1 VSAQQ
6 TLETKAH
13 LRHHQRLAGLDGLRG
28 LAVIAVV
35 VFHLWPTVLPGGFIG
50 VSVFFTLSGFL
61 ITRGLLSEIDRTEN
75 VGLRAFWGRR
85 LRRLWPASTACLA
98 LIVAVW
104 LAFKWMNHSISL
116 DVFASFFQ
124 VANWRFLASG
134 KAYGLSELSPVAH
147 FWSLAIEEQLY
158 LLLPVMVLVARR
170 RSGTLFAAFCAL
182 IAVSLIQT
190 FVNAGDATVVYY
202 STLTRAAELAAGGL
216 LAVLVRR
223 VPIRTP
229 RPGAAVALGVT
240 GGAAVLALAVLCA
253 RTSLG
258 TDAYYNGGLSA
269 LAILSVLAIIGAIW
283 SPYLSRFLSLRLLT
297 WFGAI
302 SYGVYLIHWPA
313 RVALAQTSL
322 PAWFQPWLTL
332 AITLVVAPLSL
343 RFFENPIRLK
353 SLSLRKFAPVAI
365 GLTAVVL
372 IGGSVGLTIRPASEL
387 DFGAALDHF
396 KELSKPA
403 PTGPVEGD
411 IGTVTNPAHVAIFGD
426 STALML
432 GFGLGWNEPRIA
444 PVSGGANLGCPIGR
458 YGRIRGDALR
468 GDDPTAPAGDW
479 QSICDW
485 TTAWPTAIGSA
496 GGVDVAV
503 ILTGNWDLAGR
514 NVPALGNAWRSIGDP
529 TYDTWLSA
537 EASTLVDS
545 LHAAGARHVLWLTL
559 APKSGTEP
567 NPRVE
572 AFNALIAAVAE
583 TRPWMQQPDYA
594 GHLVSLGPEG
604 DPRPD
609 GVHLSMG
616 TAGPLWQEWLNPIV
630 LEASRNP

>member
-1 VSAQQ
+1 VGAQQ
-6 TLETKAH
+6 VRETNGH
-13 LRHHQRLAGLDGLRG
+13 QRHHQRLAGLDGLRG

-35 VFHLWPTVLPGGFIG
+35 VFHLWPTILPGGFIG

-61 ITRGLLSEIDRTEN
+61 ITRGLLNEIDRTER

-116 DVFASFFQ
+116 DVFASLFQ

-158 LLLPVMVLVARR
+158 LLVPVMVLAARR
-170 RSGTLFAAFCAL
+170 RSGTLFAAFSGL
-182 IAVSLIQT
+182 IAISLIQT
-190 FVNAGDATVVYY
+190 FVHAGDATVVYY
-202 STLTRAAELAAGGL
+202 STLTRSAELAAGGL

-223 VPIRTP
+223 VPVRPP
-229 RPGAAVALGVT
+229 RPGAGVAIGLAGST
-240 GGAAVLALAVLCA
+240 AILALALLCA

-283 SPYLSRFLSLRLLT
+283 SPNLSRVLSLRLLT

-302 SYGVYLIHWPA
+302 SYGAYLIHWPVG
-313 RVALAQTSL
+313 VALAHTSL
-322 PAWFQPWLTL
+322 PAWLQPWITL

-353 SLSLRKFAPVAI
+353 SISLRQFAPVAI
-365 GLTAVVL
+365 GLTAFVL
-372 IGGSVGLTIRPASEL
+372 IGGLVGLSIRPASEL
-387 DFGAALDHF
+387 DFDAAVARF
-396 KELSKPA
+396 NELSTAA
-403 PTGPVEGD
+403 PSGPVEGD
-411 IGTVTNPAHVAIFGD
+411 VGTVTNPARVAIFGD

-432 GFGLGWNEPRIA
+432 SFGLGSNEPRIA
-444 PVSGGANLGCPIGR
+444 PVSGGAYLGCPIGR
-458 YGRIRGDALR
+458 YGRMRGDALR

-485 TTAWPTAIGSA
+485 TTAWPTAIRSA
-496 GGVDVAV
+496 GGIDVAV
-503 ILTGNWDLAGR
+503 ILSGNWDLAGR
-514 NVPALGNAWRSIGDP
+514 NIPALGNAWRSIGDP

-559 APKSGTEP
+559 APKAGTGP

-572 AFNALIAAVAE
+572 AYNALIAAVAGS
-583 TRPWMQQPDYA
+583 RPWMQQPEYA
-594 GHLVSLGPEG
+594 GHLASLGPEG

-630 LEASRNP
+630 LEAARNP